1 MKKKL
6 KIAIIYGSTRKNRVG
21 IRFVKFLSNQVSKN
35 GYLPYV
41 IDPLEDKL
49 PLLDKRF
56 EDFPNKSVPFSIK
69 SVQKKLNKADAF
81 IIVSAEYNHMPPPA
95 LINLLDY
102 FYNEYDRKPSSI
114 CTYSG
119 GDFAGIRVQ
128 SPLRA
133 FMTQLGSPPIKYGM
147 FQPKLSE
154 NFDKNGNPKDVRDA
168 EKRFSIFFNELVWY
182 ARLLKSKR

>member
-6 KIAIIYGSTRKNRVG
+6 KIAIIYGSTRKKRVG

-49 PLLDKRF
+49 PLLYKRF

-95 LINLLDY
+95 LINLLD
-102 FYNEYDRKPSSI
+102 
-114 CTYSG
+114 
-119 GDFAGIRVQ
+119 
-128 SPLRA
+128 
-133 FMTQLGSPPIKYGM
+133 
-147 FQPKLSE
+147 
-154 NFDKNGNPKDVRDA
+154 
-168 EKRFSIFFNELVWY
+168 
-182 ARLLKSKR
+182 